1 MKTDNFV
8 QKALEL
14 CKTFKVKSLKTPKL
28 DVPRKITA
36 YKLLYKDK
44 QEKKELTDATVS
56 QASAVIS
63 REWEKVKANDKKMKK
78 YSDLHKAEKQYC
90 EEGLQRY
97 QDYHPTVKV

>member
-1 MKTDNFV
+1 M
-8 QKALEL
+8 

-44 QEKKELTDATVS
+44 QEKKELKDATVS

-63 REWEKVKANDKKMKK
+63 REWEKVKASDKKMKK
-78 YSDLHKAEKQYC
+78 YSELYQADKQQC

-97 QDYHPTVKV
+97 QDYHPTENV

>member
-1 MKTDNFV
+1 M

-44 QEKKELTDATVS
+44 QEKKELKDATVS

-63 REWEKVKANDKKMKK
+63 REWEKVQASDKKMKK
-78 YSDLHKAEKQYC
+78 YSELYQADKQQC

-97 QDYHPTVKV
+97 QDYHPTENV

>member
-1 MKTDNFV
+1 M

-44 QEKKELTDATVS
+44 QEKKELKDATVS

-63 REWEKVKANDKKMKK
+63 REWEKVKASDKKMKK
-78 YSDLHKAEKQYC
+78 YSELYQADKQQC

-97 QDYHPTVKV
+97 QDYHPTENV

>member
-1 MKTDNFV
+1 M

-28 DVPRKITA
+28 DVPPKKTA
-36 YKLLYKDK
+36 YKLFYKDM
-44 QEKKELTDATVS
+44 QEEKELKDATVS

-63 REWEKVKANDKKMKK
+63 REWEKVKASDKKMEK
-78 YSDLHKAEKQYC
+78 YSELYQADKQQC

-97 QDYHPTVKV
+97 QDYHPTENV